1 MKKHYFSTLMAALVL
16 STGAFAQSSPKPV
29 VQPPAF
35 TPATPA
41 RAASGGVTTPATPV
55 APTVNATNN
64 AKAGDSVRVLL
75 VADRETTLSSPVT
88 AIIKQL
94 HVSMGTSFSEGQTLA
109 SFDCDESVARLDM
122 AKAEL
127 AGAVETHEAKVR
139 MQGLKQAS
147 DVEVVM
153 AASAASKARAQV
165 ALQNAQVGQCSM
177 KAPWAGRVAKV
188 HVRTKMSV
196 TPGLPMIDIVK
207 GGPLRIRLNV
217 PSKMIA
223 TVKIGTLFNIAIDE
237 TGKSYQ
243 AKVLAVNSRVDPV
256 SQTVELEAAVTKVQ
270 EELLPGMSGVALLN
284 SFNTPN

>member
-16 STGAFAQSSPKPV
+16 STGAFAQTPAPSGAPK
-29 VQPPAF
+29 VQPPSF
-35 TPATPA
+35 TPA
-41 RAASGGVTTPATPV
+41 RAASGGVTTPATPA
-55 APTVNATNN
+55 APVVNANN
-64 AKAGDSVRVLL
+64 AKAGESVRVLL

-94 HVSMGTSFSEGQTLA
+94 HASMGTSFTEGQTLA
-109 SFDCDESVARLDM
+109 TFDCDESVARLDM

-196 TPGLPMIDIVK
+196 TPGLPMLDIVK

-223 TVKIGTLFNIAIDE
+223 QVKIGTLFNVAIDE

-270 EELLPGMSGVALLN
+270 DDLLPGMSGVALLN
-284 SFNTPN
+284 SFNAPN

>member
-16 STGAFAQSSPKPV
+16 STGAFAQ
-29 VQPPAF
+29 
-35 TPATPA
+35 TPAPSGAPKVPPPSFTPA
-41 RAASGGVTTPATPV
+41 RAASGGVTTPAIPAAPV
-55 APTVNATNN
+55 VNANN

-196 TPGLPMIDIVK
+196 TPGLPMLDIVK

-217 PSKMIA
+217 PSKMISS
-223 TVKIGTLFNIAIDE
+223 VKIGTLFNVSIDE

-284 SFNTPN
+284 SFNAPN